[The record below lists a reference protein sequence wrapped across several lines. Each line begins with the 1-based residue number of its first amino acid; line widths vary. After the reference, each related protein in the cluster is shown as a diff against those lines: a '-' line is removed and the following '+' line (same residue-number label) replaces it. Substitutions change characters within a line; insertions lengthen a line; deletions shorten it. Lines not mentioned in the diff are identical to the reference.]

1 MVWLI
6 LSGMFPR
13 PQVDSGSDIPLY
25 KQLHVQLKGWIESG
39 RLTAGDRLP
48 STREMA
54 GLLGLNR
61 TTVSAAYSLLE
72 SEHLIQGHVGRGSF
86 VAGQASGG
94 GPGMDWDQVLE
105 GIERLPAPLA
115 QAPEAQISFATS
127 RPSAELFPIEE
138 IRAACEQVLSGPQA
152 AAVLQ
157 LGSPNGYAPL
167 REYLLAEGRRNG
179 TMRPQDDVLIANG
192 CQQGLDLVV
201 RVLVRR
207 GDTVLVEDPIYP
219 GVKHLMA
226 RAGARILG
234 VPVGLQGM
242 DTDLLARAFEREAPR
257 LVVVTPSFHNP
268 TGTTMPAPARRLLL
282 AKAREAGAVVVEND
296 SYGELRYE
304 GEAVPPLKQ
313 LDEAG
318 GTVLL
323 RSFSKVA
330 FPGLR
335 VGWITAPR
343 ALIARL
349 AEAKQLADLHTD
361 QLSQAVLLR
370 FAESGRLAAHK
381 ARMLA
386 AGALR
391 LSAVLDAC
399 EQSLPAGARFT
410 RPEGGMNLW
419 VRLPEPLDAAE
430 LLARAE
436 REGVTYLPGRFFEV
450 THHDPGGLRL
460 SFAGLA
466 PARIRA
472 GVALLGRVFSAELER
487 VRAVRRAE
495 PAPAMV

>member
-1 MVWLI
+1 
-6 LSGMFPR
+6 MFSR
-13 PQVDSGSDIPLY
+13 PTLDSGSEVPLY
-25 KQLHVQLKGWIESG
+25 RQLYAQLRDWIESG
-39 RLTAGDRLP
+39 RLSPGERLP

-72 SEHLIQGHVGRGSF
+72 SERLVHGRVGRGSF
-86 VAGQASGG
+86 VTGENRTGA
-94 GPGMDWDQVLE
+94 PGMDWEQLLD
-105 GIERLPAPLA
+105 GTDRLPAPLA
-115 QAPEAQISFATS
+115 QASEAEISFATS
-127 RPSAELFPIEE
+127 RPSAELFPLDE
-138 IRAACEQVLSGPQA
+138 IRAACQEVLSGPQA
-152 AAVLQ
+152 AGILQ
-157 LGSPNGYAPL
+157 LGSPSGDAPL
-167 REYLLAEGRRNG
+167 REYLLAEGKRNG
-179 TMRPQDDVLIANG
+179 TVRPQDDVLIANG
-192 CQQGLDLVV
+192 CQQGLDLVA
-201 RVLVRR
+201 RVLVRP
-207 GDTVLVEDPIYP
+207 GDTVLIEDPIYP

-226 RAGARILG
+226 RAGARVVGI
-234 VPVGLQGM
+234 PVGPHGV
-242 DTDLLARAFEREAPR
+242 DTDLLARALERGGPR
-257 LVVVTPSFHNP
+257 VVVVTPSFHNP
-268 TGTTMPAPARRLLL
+268 TGTSLPAASRQFVLS
-282 AKAREAGAVVVEND
+282 KAREAGAVVVEND

-304 GEAVPPLKQ
+304 GEAAPPLKQ
-313 LDEAG
+313 LDEPG
-318 GTVLL
+318 DTVLL

-349 AEAKQLADLHTD
+349 VEAKQLADLHTD

-391 LSAVLDAC
+391 LSAVLDSC
-399 EQSLPAGARFT
+399 ERFLPAGARFT
-410 RPEGGMNLW
+410 RPQGGMNLW

-466 PARIRA
+466 PDKIRA
-472 GVALLGRVFSAELER
+472 GVAVLGKVFSAELER
-487 VRAVRRAE
+487 VRALRRSE
-495 PAPAMV
+495 PVPAMV